1 MPTIMER
8 LILFLFTDPVGLLL
22 LAGIVLGLYLVGA
35 NWRSLMFILKSLS
48 RNKIRTALSVIA
60 TFFLV
65 LVVTAVWTILYK
77 LDQMT
82 TEQSKDLKVMV
93 TEKWQARSQ
102 MPLTYAKPLASGA
115 AKRPDDVKPQDDM
128 AWSFYLGSLD
138 PGKLTPESIVFFF
151 CMNPDKF
158 PTMMDDVDQFTPAQ
172 RADLDRNIELM
183 KRDKRKVII
192 GVKRLEAIHKKVG
205 ERFKL
210 TCQNFKDVD
219 LEFEV
224 CGTLPEGR
232 YANAGVMNIDY
243 LQDALDQYAR
253 EHKGTAHPQADK
265 VLMFEFLK
273 TEDTASFQRL
283 AEQITSSGLFTSPPV
298 KVETASSGVA
308 SFMDAY
314 RDLLWAMRWLLAPAI
329 LVTISLVI
337 SNAISISVRER
348 RAEMAVLKVLGFTP
362 MRILFLV
369 IGEAVLVGAVSG
381 FASSGLAYWL
391 INSDYNPMGGIPFQI
406 GWMQAFRIPIDALWW
421 GPAVGGGAA
430 FFGSILP
437 ALAARN
443 VKVSEV
449 FSKIA

>member
-1 MPTIMER
+1 MDRTIEFLME
-8 LILFLFTDPVGLLL
+8 PAGLLL
-22 LAGIVLGLYLVGA
+22 LAGGILGVYFVAA
-35 NWRSLMFILKSLS
+35 NRRSLVFILKSLS
-48 RNKIRTALSVIA
+48 RNKVRTALSVIA

-65 LVVTAVWTILYK
+65 LVITSVWTVLYK

-82 TEQSKDLKVMV
+82 KEQSKDLKVMV

-115 AKRPDDVKPQDDM
+115 AKRPEDVKPQDDM

-138 PGKLTPESIVFFF
+138 PTKLTPESIVFFF

-172 RADLDRNIELM
+172 RADLDRNIEQM
-183 KRDKRKVII
+183 KRDKRKVIL
-192 GVKRLEAIHKKVG
+192 GVKRLQAINKKVG

-210 TCQNFKDVD
+210 SCQNFKDLD

-243 LQDALDQYAR
+243 LQDAFDQYSR
-253 EHKGTAHPQADK
+253 DHKGAAHPFADK

-273 TEDTASFQRL
+273 TEDTVSFQRL
-283 AEQITSSGLFTSPPV
+283 AEQITTSGLFTSPAV

-308 SFMDAY
+308 SFMDSY

-329 LVTISLVI
+329 LLTISLVI
-337 SNAISISVRER
+337 ANAISISVRER
-348 RAEMAVLKVLGFTP
+348 RTEMAVLKVLGFTP
-362 MRILFLV
+362 MQILFLV
-369 IGEAVLVGAVSG
+369 IGEAVLVGASSG
-381 FASSGLAYWL
+381 FASSGLAYW
-391 INSDYNPMGGIPFQI
+391 IVNSDWNPFGGIPFQV
-406 GWMQAFRIPIDALWW
+406 GWMQAFRIPSAALWW

-430 FFGSILP
+430 FVGSILP

-449 FSKIA
+449 FSKVA

>member
-1 MPTIMER
+1 MPFTMER
-8 LILFLFTDPVGLLL
+8 LTQMVTDPAVLLSV
-22 LAGIVLGLYLVGA
+22 AAVILGVYLVGA
-35 NWRSLMFILKSLS
+35 NLKTLVFILKNLS
-48 RNKIRTALSVIA
+48 RNKMRTALSVIA

-65 LVVTAVWTILYK
+65 LIVTAVWTILYK
-77 LDQMT
+77 LDQMM

-128 AWSFYLGSLD
+128 AWSFYLGSLE
-138 PGKLTPESIVFFF
+138 PGKLTPDSFVFFF

-172 RADLDRNIELM
+172 RADLDRNIEQM
-183 KRDKRKVII
+183 KKDKRKVIL
-192 GVKRLEAIHKKVG
+192 GVKRLQAINKKVG

-210 TCQNFKDVD
+210 TCQNFKDLD

-243 LQDALDQYAR
+243 LQDGLDQYAR
-253 EHKGTAHPQADK
+253 DHKGTPHPQADK

-273 TEDTASFQRL
+273 TDDMVSFQGL
-283 AEQITSSGLFTSPPV
+283 AEQITTSGLFTSPAV

-337 SNAISISVRER
+337 ANAISISVRER
-348 RAEMAVLKVLGFTP
+348 RTEMAVLKVLGFTP
-362 MRILFLV
+362 MRILVLV

-391 INSDYNPMGGIPFQI
+391 VNSDWNPMGGIPFQI
-406 GWMQAFRIPIDALWW
+406 GWMQAFRIPRDALWW

-430 FFGSILP
+430 FVGSILP
-437 ALAARN
+437 ALSARR

>member
-1 MPTIMER
+1 MPTIVER
-8 LILFLFTDPVGLLL
+8 LIRFLTDPGQLLL
-22 LAGIVLGLYLVGA
+22 LAGAVLGVYLLGA
-35 NWRSLMFILKSLS
+35 NWKSLTFILKSLS

-102 MPLTYAKPLASGA
+102 MPLTYAKPLATGA
-115 AKRPDDVKPQDDM
+115 AKRPDDVKPDDDM

-138 PGKLTPESIVFFF
+138 PTKLTPDSFVFFF

-158 PTMMDDVDQFTPAQ
+158 PTMMDDVDQFTAAQ
-172 RADLDRNIELM
+172 RAELDRNIELM
-183 KRDKRKVII
+183 KRDKKKVIL
-192 GVKRLEAIHKKVG
+192 GVKRLEAINKKVG
-205 ERFKL
+205 ERIKL
-210 TCQNFKDVD
+210 TCQNFKDLD
-219 LEFEV
+219 LEFEI
-224 CGTLPEGR
+224 CGTFPEGR

-253 EHKGTAHPQADK
+253 DHKGTPHPQADK

-273 TEDTASFQRL
+273 TGDTASFQRL
-283 AEQITSSGLFTSPPV
+283 NEQITTSGLFTSPPV

-308 SFMDAY
+308 SFMDSY

-329 LVTISLVI
+329 LMTISLVI
-337 SNAISISVRER
+337 ANAISISVRER
-348 RAEMAVLKVLGFTP
+348 RTEMAVLKVLGFTP

-369 IGEAVLVGAVSG
+369 IGEAVLVGAGSG
-381 FASSGLAYWL
+381 FASSGLAYVL
-391 INSDYNPMGGIPFQI
+391 INSPSNPMGGIPFQI
-406 GWMQAFRIPIDALWW
+406 GWIQAFRIPTDALWW

-430 FFGSILP
+430 FVGSILP
-437 ALAARN
+437 ALSARR

>member
-1 MPTIMER
+1 MDTSVSRIAE
-8 LILFLFTDPVGLLL
+8 FAADPVHLIL
-22 LAGIVLGLYLVGA
+22 LAGGILLLYLLAA
-35 NWRSLMFILKSLS
+35 NRRSLAFILKSLS
-48 RNKIRTALSVIA
+48 RNKLRTALSVIA

-65 LVVTAVWTILYK
+65 LVITSVWTVLYK

-82 TEQSKDLKVMV
+82 AEQSKDLKVMV

-102 MPLTYAKPLASGA
+102 MPLTYAKPLSSGA

-138 PGKLTPESIVFFF
+138 PTKLTPDSFVFFF

-158 PTMMDDVDQFTPAQ
+158 TTMMDDIDQFTAPQ
-172 RADLDRNIELM
+172 RAQLDLDIESM
-183 KRDKRKVII
+183 KKDKKKIVLGI
-192 GVKRLEAIHKKVG
+192 KRLQAINKKVG

-210 TCQNFKDVD
+210 TCQNFKDLD
-219 LEFEV
+219 LEFEI

-253 EHKGTAHPQADK
+253 DHKGVAHPMADK
-265 VLMFEFLK
+265 ILMFEFLK
-273 TEDTASFQRL
+273 TDDMVSFQRL
-283 AEQITSSGLFTSPPV
+283 AEQITASGLFTSPPV

-329 LVTISLVI
+329 LATISLVI
-337 SNAISISVRER
+337 ANAISISVRER
-348 RAEMAVLKVLGFTP
+348 RTEMAVLKVLGFTP

-369 IGEAVLVGAVSG
+369 IGEAVLVGAGSG
-381 FASSGLAYWL
+381 FASSGLAYVL
-391 INSDYNPMGGIPFQI
+391 INSPQNPFGGIPFPV
-406 GWMQAFRIPIDALWW
+406 GWMQAFRIPQDALWW

-430 FFGSILP
+430 LVGSIFP
-437 ALAARN
+437 ALAARR

>member
-1 MPTIMER
+1 MDTFVNR
-8 LILFLFTDPVGLLL
+8 LIELASDPIRLVLLAGGILLLYLL
-22 LAGIVLGLYLVGA
+22 LA
-35 NWRSLMFILKSLS
+35 NRRSLAFILKSLS
-48 RNKIRTALSVIA
+48 RNKVRTALSVIA

-65 LVVTAVWTILYK
+65 LVITSVWTILYK

-82 TEQSKDLKVMV
+82 KEQSKDLKVMV
-93 TEKWQARSQ
+93 TGKWQARSQ

-128 AWSFYLGSLD
+128 AWSFYMGSLD

-158 PTMMDDVDQFTPAQ
+158 PTMMDDVDQFTCPQ
-172 RADLDRNIELM
+172 RADLDRNIEQV

-192 GVKRLEAIHKKVG
+192 GVKRLKAINKTVG

-210 TCQNFKDVD
+210 TCQNFKDLD
-219 LEFEV
+219 LEFEIG
-224 CGTLPEGR
+224 GTLPEGR

-253 EHKGTAHPQADK
+253 DHKGTPHTQADK

-273 TEDTASFQRL
+273 TDDMASFQRL
-283 AEQITSSGLFTSPPV
+283 AEQITTSGLFTSPAV

-329 LVTISLVI
+329 LATISLVI
-337 SNAISISVRER
+337 ANAISISVRER
-348 RAEMAVLKVLGFTP
+348 RTEMAVLKVLGFTP
-362 MRILFLV
+362 VRILFLV
-369 IGEAVLVGAVSG
+369 IGEAVLVGASSG
-381 FASSGLAYWL
+381 FASSGLAYVL
-391 INSDYNPMGGIPFQI
+391 INSPQNPFGGIPF
-406 GWMQAFRIPIDALWW
+406 P
-421 GPAVGGGAA
+421 
-430 FFGSILP
+430 
-437 ALAARN
+437 
-443 VKVSEV
+443 
-449 FSKIA
+449 